1 MSSQITHLWANDPG
15 ACPAADAGCLLLNL
29 GLRTSC
35 HVAAQRPVGT
45 GAGQPRP
52 RLRGLCDLGPGSSRG
67 QGWGPSGI
75 GGLGPGGGRRDPC
88 SPQVSLG
95 LPSSALLPWDL
106 CGLSTQPAQGTDTL
120 PLRQLYSRRS
130 ARAAPQ
136 EMNRL
141 GARTQLG
148 VPAKE
153 RTWGTE
159 PRMPRPRRRTEEA
172 LTAHV
177 LLSGKHGGR
186 PAPAARPPP
195 GSGPGSGSR
204 AAVGSL
210 FGLEP
215 RPLRRGR
222 EEEAVLRP
230 QASDGTRR
238 GWRPSPAGKPRPRPA
253 SGVREPRPPAQASPG
268 FSGPCFA

>member
-1 MSSQITHLWANDPG
+1 MSSQITHLWPNDPG

-45 GAGQPRP
+45 GAGQSRP
-52 RLRGLCDLGPGSSRG
+52 RLGGLCDLGPGSSRG

-172 LTAHV
+172 LTAQARR
-177 LLSGKHGGR
+177 GG
-186 PAPAARPPP
+186 PY
-195 GSGPGSGSR
+195 R
-204 AAVGSL
+204 ACT
-210 FGLEP
+210 
-215 RPLRRGR
+215 PLR
-222 EEEAVLRP
+222 
-230 QASDGTRR
+230 QT
-238 GWRPSPAGKPRPRPA
+238 WRPSCSCCAPSARVRARVRVPGGCGVPVRAG
-253 SGVREPRPPAQASPG
+253 AQASTPG
-268 FSGPCFA
+268 PRGGGRTSPTGLRRDSPGLAAKPCR